1 MPNDAGWDDRGLTQP
16 VKSRLTNL
24 RDKLS
29 ARMTDMSVRAILDTL
44 QVHFPPV
51 RALRHFALQTYLH
64 TRRLPFDPDFQ
75 CLARI
80 EFAPD
85 EVMVDIGANR
95 GQSIDAMRLYH
106 PGQPIV
112 AFEPNPRLAVK
123 LRSRLQ
129 DDDKLVIHNV
139 GLGDTA
145 GEFTL
150 YIPCYNG
157 QEFDSEGALA
167 FGERQLRQIREN
179 IIGFDKTRLN
189 YKTIRCQVWELDRF
203 KLKPR
208 FIKID
213 TAGFELSILDGA
225 VETIHA
231 HHPILLIANTSPREV
246 IELLEPMGYGEFH
259 YDGRLCRGRG
269 SRNTLYI
276 NLGRRTAHTAAK
288 PNFRNS
294 GHPDSSA

>member
-16 VKSRLTNL
+16 VKSRLTDL
-24 RDKLS
+24 RDRFS
-29 ARMTDMSVRAILDTL
+29 ARMTNMRVGAVLETL

-51 RALRHFALQTYLH
+51 RALHDLVLQMYLR
-64 TRRLPFDPDFQ
+64 TRRLPFDHDFQ

-85 EVMVDIGANR
+85 EVMIDVGANR

-112 AFEPNPRLAVK
+112 AFEPNPNLAVK
-123 LRSRLQ
+123 LRNRFQ
-129 DDDKLVIHNV
+129 NDDKLVIHNV

-150 YIPCYNG
+150 YVPCYNG
-157 QEFDSEGALA
+157 LEFDSKGALT
-167 FGERQLRQIREN
+167 FGERQCNHIREN
-179 IIGFDKTRLN
+179 IIGFDKGRLN
-189 YKTIRCQVWELDRF
+189 YKTMRCQVWELDRF

-213 TAGFELSILDGA
+213 TEGFELSILHGA
-225 VETIHA
+225 VETIDA
-231 HHPILLIANTSPREV
+231 HHPILLIANTVPCEV
-246 IELLEPMGYGEFH
+246 IELLGPMGYGEFH
-259 YDGRLCRGRG
+259 YDGRLCQGPG

-276 NLGRRTAHTAAK
+276 NLGGGRHTQ
-288 PNFRNS
+288 
-294 GHPDSSA
+294 